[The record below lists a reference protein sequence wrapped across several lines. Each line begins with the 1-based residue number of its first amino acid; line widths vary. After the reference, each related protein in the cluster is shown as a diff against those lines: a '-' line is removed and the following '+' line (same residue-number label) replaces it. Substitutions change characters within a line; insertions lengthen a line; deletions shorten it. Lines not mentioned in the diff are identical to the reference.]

1 MGFLR
6 RDEPLH
12 EKLARE
18 GGLDFPRHTQDLA
31 GPLDPDHP
39 LQQIAGIHGVPR
51 PREWDAVASAEAPGV
66 PGEELEFV
74 VLDDGTLVVDED
86 TPEGVLSPLAD
97 ALEITIEPPYHAYAR
112 RREQDVWA
120 VAAFVVDVV
129 EVPEE
134 LTGDT
139 VSISVQDGLREAL
152 VGGQPYGYR
161 IQSLEQFA
169 EADFEAY
176 VLEGTRI
183 DGELWEV
190 TVSPL

>member
-18 GGLDFPRHTQDLA
+18 GGLDFPRSTQNLA

-66 PGEELEFV
+66 PGDELEFV
-74 VLDDGTLVVDED
+74 VLEDGTLVVDED
-86 TPEGVLSPLAD
+86 LPDGVLSPLAD
-97 ALEITIEPPYHAYAR
+97 ALEISISPPYHAYAR

-120 VAAFVVDVV
+120 AAAFGVDVV
-129 EVPEE
+129 QVPEE
-134 LTGDT
+134 LPGDT
-139 VSISVQDGLREAL
+139 VSIAVQDGLREAL

-161 IQSLEQFA
+161 IQSLEQYA

>member
-74 VLDDGTLVVDED
+74 VLEDGTLVVDED

-139 VSISVQDGLREAL
+139 VSISVQDGVREAL
-152 VGGQPYGYR
+152 VGGQSYGYR

>member
-1 MGFLR
+1 VGFLR

-51 PREWDAVASAEAPGV
+51 PREWAAVASAEAPGV
-66 PGEELEFV
+66 PGDELEFV
-74 VLDDGTLVVDED
+74 VLEDGTLIVDED
-86 TPEGVLSPLAD
+86 VPDGVLSPLAD
-97 ALEITIEPPYHAYAR
+97 ALEISIDPPYHAYAR
-112 RREQDVWA
+112 RREQDIWA
-120 VAAFVVDVV
+120 VAAFVVEVV

-134 LTGDT
+134 LPGDT
-139 VSISVQDGLREAL
+139 VSISVQDGLRESL

-169 EADFEAY
+169 ETDFEAY

-183 DGELWEV
+183 DGALWEV

>member
-18 GGLDFPRHTQDLA
+18 GGLDFPRSTQNLA

-66 PGEELEFV
+66 PGDELEFV
-74 VLDDGTLVVDED
+74 VLEDGTLVVDED
-86 TPEGVLSPLAD
+86 LPDGVLSPLAD
-97 ALEITIEPPYHAYAR
+97 ALEISIFPPYHAYAR

-120 VAAFVVDVV
+120 AAAFGVDVV
-129 EVPEE
+129 QVPEE
-134 LTGDT
+134 LPGDT
-139 VSISVQDGLREAL
+139 VSIAVQDGLREAL

-161 IQSLEQFA
+161 IQSLEQYA

>member
-18 GGLDFPRHTQDLA
+18 GGLDFPRSTHDLA

-74 VLDDGTLVVDED
+74 VLDDGTLIVDED
-86 TPEGVLSPLAD
+86 VPDGVLSPLAD
-97 ALEITIEPPYHAYAR
+97 ALEISIDPPYHAYVR

-120 VAAFVVDVV
+120 AAAFGVDVV
-129 EVPEE
+129 EVQEE
-134 LTGDT
+134 LPGDT
-139 VSISVQDGLREAL
+139 VSISVKDGQRTAL
-152 VGGQPYGYR
+152 VGDQPHRDR
-161 IQSLEQFA
+161 IQSLEQYA

-176 VLEGTRI
+176 VLEATRL
-183 DGELWEV
+183 DGNLWEV
-190 TVSPL
+190 TVTPL